1 MYIQK
6 FLYFIS
12 CTFVQY
18 TWLTNASSNSRHG
31 YTITYLSRNCG
42 KILGYHVANHGVI
55 TWQTKGLSRCK
66 PLGLILGKLRGISRG
81 NPRGLS
87 RGNPYSYHVAITLL
101 TRVKPRW
108 LSRGNPYGYHVA
120 KHIADTCQWLTMGKS

>member
-81 NPRGLS
+81 NPRWLS
-87 RGNPYSYHVAITLL
+87 RGNPYSYHV
-101 TRVKPRW
+101 V
-108 LSRGNPYGYHVA
+108 
-120 KHIADTCQWLTMGKS
+120 KHIADTCQTTMVITWQSIWLSRGETHC